1 MINTIERELLKL
13 ENSGSFFSIEERIKI
28 YQNISYILENIKE
41 YHNILKLYQ
50 DRLKKITR
58 EFIKTKTLY
67 GISTS
72 INIEK
77 DVINIT
83 EGTTYKNTKI
93 DRNTY
98 FDVASITKFFTLL
111 LYFNLE
117 NEGLINKKE
126 KVVDIDSKYS
136 YLEDYKIEDIL
147 NMRGE
152 IRTRKRLDECTNKED
167 ALKELRKT
175 YLFDSDLKKYK
186 YTDIGLII
194 LANLIEKRVNKIN
207 NSSFNYFEIM
217 DKYLLKKYGFKS
229 TYYPKGVIAGSGRN
243 DFLVND
249 SKARIIGP
257 TAHAG
262 LFMNIEDIKTI
273 RNLLFYEN
281 IFTEK
286 QLKMLYESNKPKSVV
301 GLYQKYVDIS
311 KTYVPASFSFS
322 SFASEGYTGSTLIFD
337 LQNKIID
344 AILVDAID
352 IGKKVKRNGFKESVN
367 DYQKEVTDLTIEAKV
382 LKKIYNRIYN

>member
-1 MINTIERELLKL
+1 MINIIEKELLKL
-13 ENSGSFFSIEERIKI
+13 ENSRSFFSIEERIKI
-28 YQNISYILENIKE
+28 YQNISYILNNIKE
-41 YHNILKLYQ
+41 YQNILKLYH
-50 DRLKKITR
+50 DRLQKITKK
-58 EFIKTKTLY
+58 FLKTKTIY
-67 GISTS
+67 GISTA

-77 DVINIT
+77 DIININD
-83 EGTTYKNTKI
+83 GTTCKNIKI
-93 DRNTY
+93 DKNVY

-111 LYFNLE
+111 LYFILE
-117 NEGLINKKE
+117 NKGIICKKE
-126 KVVDIDSKYS
+126 KVVDIDSS
-136 YLEDYKIEDIL
+136 YIYLKDYKVEDIL

-152 IRTRKRLDECTNKED
+152 IRTRKRLDEYFNMED

-175 YLFDSDLKKYK
+175 YLFDSNLKKYK

-194 LANLIEKRVNKIN
+194 LATIIEKRVNKIN
-207 NSSFNYFEIM
+207 NSNLNYFEIM

-229 TYYPKGVIAGSGRN
+229 TYYPKGIISGNGRN
-243 DFLVND
+243 DTLVND

-262 LFMNIEDIKTI
+262 LFMNIEDIKII
-273 RNLLFYEN
+273 RDLLFYQN

-344 AILVDAID
+344 AILVDAIEL
-352 IGKKVKRNGFKESVN
+352 GKNVKRNGFKESIN
-367 DYQKEVTDLTIEAKV
+367 YYQKEVTDLTIEAKV
-382 LKKIYNRIYN
+382 LKNVYKQIYN